1 MSKHWNSYGK
11 YLLTGV
17 VLGSFLFYAP
27 TVTEAKR
34 VHKAPQASA
43 EVTVAV
49 PDVVSETSKTQK
61 ASRVRAR
68 QTEPKLNIREDLR
81 GEDQL
86 HPTAEKEL
94 SGGSDFQS
102 RIHNILYPS
111 GQAEQS
117 MTQLSVPATVSAYD
131 DSIIG
136 TPLASQEQCVRYL
149 LSNNPNPDIT
159 VTPQQL
165 VSYYYQEGA
174 REGIRPDVAFAQA
187 LKETGF
193 FRYGGDVIPEQN
205 NFCGLGTTGGG
216 VKGAFFPTAQMGVR
230 AHIQHLLAYSSTRE
244 PSEPVVDPRY
254 QLVRDSYGTRTLGTW
269 EDLNGRWAVPGYTYG
284 QSILSMF
291 RAMLTE

>member
-34 VHKAPQASA
+34 VHKAPQSSA

-49 PDVVSETSKTQK
+49 PDVAERAQKT
-61 ASRVRAR
+61 RVRAH
-68 QTEPKLNIREDLR
+68 QTEPKLDIHQDLR

-86 HPTAEKEL
+86 HATSEKEL

-111 GQAEQS
+111 DGAASS
-117 MTQLSVPATVSAYD
+117 MTPLAVPATVSAYD

-149 LSNNPNPDIT
+149 LSNNPYPDIT
-159 VTPQQL
+159 VSPQQL
-165 VSYYYQEGA
+165 VAYYYEEGA

-193 FRYGGDVIPEQN
+193 FRYGGDVIPQQN
-205 NFCGLGTTGGG
+205 NYCGLGTTGGG
-216 VKGAFFPTAQMGVR
+216 VKGAFFPTAQLGVR

-254 QLVRDSYGTRTLGTW
+254 QLVRDSYGTRTLGKW

>member
-1 MSKHWNSYGK
+1 MHWNSYGK

-17 VLGSFLFYAP
+17 VLGSFLLYAP
-27 TVTEAKR
+27 SVTEAKR
-34 VHKAPQASA
+34 AHKAPQNSA

-49 PDVVSETSKTQK
+49 PDVMNETKQ
-61 ASRVRAR
+61 AQRPSRKHQADPKIGIR
-68 QTEPKLNIREDLR
+68 QDLR

-86 HPTAEKEL
+86 HATSEKEL

-102 RIHNILYPS
+102 RSHTILYPA
-111 GQAEQS
+111 GQAEQQ
-117 MTQLSVPATVSAYD
+117 MTQLSVPQTISAYD
-131 DSIIG
+131 NSIIG

-159 VTPQQL
+159 VSPQQL
-165 VSYYYQEGA
+165 VSYYYEEGA

-193 FRYGGDVIPEQN
+193 FRYGGDVIPQQN

-216 VKGAFFPTAQMGVR
+216 VKGAFFATAQLGVR

-244 PSEPVVDPRY
+244 PSEPVIDPRY

>member
-1 MSKHWNSYGK
+1 
-11 YLLTGV
+11 
-17 VLGSFLFYAP
+17 
-27 TVTEAKR
+27 
-34 VHKAPQASA
+34 
-43 EVTVAV
+43 
-49 PDVVSETSKTQK
+49 
-61 ASRVRAR
+61 
-68 QTEPKLNIREDLR
+68 
-81 GEDQL
+81 
-86 HPTAEKEL
+86 
-94 SGGSDFQS
+94 
-102 RIHNILYPS
+102 
-111 GQAEQS
+111 
-117 MTQLSVPATVSAYD
+117 MTQLSVPQTISAYD
-131 DSIIG
+131 NSIIG

-159 VTPQQL
+159 VSPQQL
-165 VSYYYQEGA
+165 VSYYYEEGA

-193 FRYGGDVIPEQN
+193 FRYGGDVIPQQN

-216 VKGAFFPTAQMGVR
+216 VKGAFFATAQLGVR

-244 PSEPVVDPRY
+244 PSEPVIDPRY

>member
-1 MSKHWNSYGK
+1 MNETKQAQRPSRKH
-11 YLLTGV
+11 
-17 VLGSFLFYAP
+17 
-27 TVTEAKR
+27 
-34 VHKAPQASA
+34 QAD
-43 EVTVAV
+43 
-49 PDVVSETSKTQK
+49 PKIGI
-61 ASRVRAR
+61 R
-68 QTEPKLNIREDLR
+68 QDLR

-86 HPTAEKEL
+86 HATSEKEL

-102 RIHNILYPS
+102 RIHNILYPA
-111 GQAEQS
+111 GQAEQQ
-117 MTQLSVPATVSAYD
+117 MTQLSVPQTISAYD
-131 DSIIG
+131 NSIIG

-159 VTPQQL
+159 VSPPQL
-165 VSYYYQEGA
+165 VSYYYEEGA

-193 FRYGGDVIPEQN
+193 FRYGGDVIPQQN

-216 VKGAFFPTAQMGVR
+216 VKGAFFATAQLGVR

-244 PSEPVVDPRY
+244 PSEPVIDPRY